1 MPHPSFIAWQADV
14 LRVKHQLLAD
24 GVELEEFG
32 GTVQVVETAATA
44 GVGLAELEE
53 AILLQVAD
61 TSQLLHK
68 G

>member
-1 MPHPSFIAWQADV
+1 M
-14 LRVKHQLLAD
+14 KHQLLAD